1 MAQYTLL
8 AIQKATFLL
17 FKTGYKL
24 LVFLEK
30 IHEAS
35 NNVLIYFDWCFL
47 KHPKNVIAN
56 FLGRRIENR
65 MNFLGYSNLFGESP
79 V

>member
-1 MAQYTLL
+1 MRG
-8 AIQKATFLL
+8 AIPPSSNVECYFSALSFNSY
-17 FKTGYKL
+17 G
-24 LVFLEK
+24 FLEK
-30 IHEAS
+30 MHEAS

-47 KHPKNVIAN
+47 KHPKNVVAN